1 MLENILIKY
10 FDLKE
15 DWNDIEENEEKLWNK
30 SYNKLIDLLYDLD
43 DLGII
48 TDVNKIIDKLDK
60 IDSEVY

>member
-10 FDLKE
+10 FDLQE

-30 SYNKLIDLLYDLD
+30 SYDKLIDLLYDLD

>member
-10 FDLKE
+10 FDLQE

-30 SYNKLIDLLYDLD
+30 SYDKLIDLLYDLD

-60 IDSEVY
+60 IYSEVY

>member
-10 FDLKE
+10 FDLQE
-15 DWNDIEENEEKLWNK
+15 DWNDIEENEEKLWNN

-43 DLGII
+43 DLGVI

>member
-30 SYNKLIDLLYDLD
+30 SYDKLIDLLYDLD
-43 DLGII
+43 DLGLI

-60 IDSEVY
+60 IESEMY

>member
-10 FDLKE
+10 FDLQE
-15 DWNDIEENEEKLWNK
+15 DYNDIEENEEKLWNN

-43 DLGII
+43 DLGVI

-60 IDSEVY
+60 IDSEVF

>member
-10 FDLKE
+10 FDLQE
-15 DWNDIEENEEKLWNK
+15 DWNDIEENEEKLWNN
-30 SYNKLIDLLYDLD
+30 SYDKLIDLLYDLD

-60 IDSEVY
+60 IDIEVC

>member
-10 FDLKE
+10 FDLQE
-15 DWNDIEENEEKLWNK
+15 DWNDIEENEEKLWNN

-60 IDSEVY
+60 IEVE

>member
-10 FDLKE
+10 FDLQE
-15 DWNDIEENEEKLWNK
+15 DYNDIEENEEKLWNK
-30 SYNKLIDLLYDLD
+30 SYDKLIDLLYDLD
-43 DLGII
+43 DLGVI

>member
-15 DWNDIEENEEKLWNK
+15 DWNDIEENEEKLWNN

-43 DLGII
+43 DLGLI

>member
-10 FDLKE
+10 FDLQE

-30 SYNKLIDLLYDLD
+30 SYDKLIDLLYDLE
-43 DLGII
+43 DLDVI

-60 IDSEVY
+60 ISEVY

>member
-10 FDLKE
+10 FDLQE
-15 DWNDIEENEEKLWNK
+15 DWNDIEENEEKLWNN
-30 SYNKLIDLLYDLD
+30 SYDKLIDLLYDLD

-60 IDSEVY
+60 IDSEVC

>member
-10 FDLKE
+10 FDLQE

-30 SYNKLIDLLYDLD
+30 SYDKLIDLLYDLD
-43 DLGII
+43 DLGVI